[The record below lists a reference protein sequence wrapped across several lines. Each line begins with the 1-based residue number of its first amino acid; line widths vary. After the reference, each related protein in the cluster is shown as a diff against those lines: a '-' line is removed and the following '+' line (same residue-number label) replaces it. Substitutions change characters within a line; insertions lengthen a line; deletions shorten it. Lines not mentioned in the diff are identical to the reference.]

1 MSREQANRSVARAF
15 MRWILAAFFAAGGVA
30 HLTAP
35 QALVYTI
42 CLWPANIKHAIE
54 GVAVAHIPSSWWYHG
69 PRLVLKPVIAWWA
82 LFSAGA
88 IDWPW
93 RRQER

>member
-1 MSREQANRSVARAF
+1 VA
-15 MRWILAAFFAAGGVA
+15 
-30 HLTAP
+30 
-35 QALVYTI
+35 
-42 CLWPANIKHAIE
+42 ANIKHAIE

-69 PRLVLKPVIAWWA
+69 PRLVLQPVIAWWA

>member
-42 CLWPANIKHAIE
+42 CLWLPISNTQSRASQSRIFHRAGGIT
-54 GVAVAHIPSSWWYHG
+54 GRGWYYS
-69 PRLVLKPVIAWWA
+69 R
-82 LFSAGA
+82 
-88 IDWPW
+88 
-93 RRQER
+93 